1 MNMRPAAVFK
11 VMCLALAACSSIA
24 CAAAFD
30 ASTPAGAVLAS
41 NRFGFDLYGRIK
53 TDDKNLICSPVSA
66 AVALNMASGGARG
79 ATQAEML
86 RALHVDPARSADSHA
101 SFGKL
106 LSALNRGGGSSDG
119 VILTVADRL
128 WGQKDLAFNPEF
140 LALLRDRYHAPLE
153 PVDFAGAPGAALA
166 AINSWASTQ
175 THGRIPEILGS
186 DAVGPSTRLIL
197 TNAVY
202 FLGNWVKPFHPDT
215 TREGDFTG
223 VKGPVKV
230 KIMHQKET
238 FAHAREGDAQI
249 VELPYK
255 GNLSMLVVL
264 PDAAAGL
271 PAVEKRMG
279 DKYDAWVAALRPK
292 EVELELPR
300 WTFTSDLSLIK
311 PLGQLGMRR
320 AFQGDAD
327 FSGIAAG
334 GGLAINEVI
343 QKAFIEVNETGTEAA
358 AVTALG
364 MYSLS
369 LGPPPPQPVIFHAD
383 HPFLYVIRDTTTG
396 AILFIG
402 RVVDGRS

>member
-1 MNMRPAAVFK
+1 
-11 VMCLALAACSSIA
+11 
-24 CAAAFD
+24 
-30 ASTPAGAVLAS
+30 
-41 NRFGFDLYGRIK
+41 
-53 TDDKNLICSPVSA
+53 
-66 AVALNMASGGARG
+66 
-79 ATQAEML
+79 ML
-86 RALHVDPARSADSHA
+86 RALHVDPAKSADSHA

-106 LSALNRGGGSSDG
+106 LLALNRGGGSNDG

-128 WGQKDLAFNPEF
+128 WGQKDLAFNEEF

-153 PVDFAGAPGAALA
+153 PVDFVGAPQAALA
-166 AINSWASTQ
+166 AINNWASTQ
-175 THGRIPEILGS
+175 THGRIPQILGG

-230 KIMHQKET
+230 KIMHQKDT

-264 PDAAAGL
+264 PDTAAGL

-279 DKYDAWVAALRPK
+279 EKYDAWVAALRPK

-300 WTFTSDLSLIK
+300 WTFTSDLSLVK

-320 AFQGDAD
+320 AFHGDAD
-327 FSGIAAG
+327 FLGIAAG

-364 MYSLS
+364 VYSLA

-383 HPFLYVIRDTTTG
+383 HPFLYFIRDTTTG

-402 RVVDGRS
+402 RVVDR